1 MSNRCSLI
9 RDGRKR
15 LRQTTSRLRRR
26 IRHTH
31 GGIDFA
37 RIANSILSGSGPPAK
52 YEAILGDSHTTW
64 SRSELILHQLMEVAR
79 ISALAEMASGLAH
92 ELNQP
97 LGAIATFS
105 QAGERM
111 LNRPEPLIGRAVD
124 VFRHINHEAL
134 SAGNDIQRIR
144 RIFERDIPARTRC
157 HIPDLIEEL
166 RPVLHVLALRIKGD
180 LRVTAR
186 TALPDVV
193 VDRLRIQHVLFALT
207 QNAVDSSARSESPL
221 VWIDVTADRYAVQ
234 TNIIDSGAGVPE
246 DLREQLFQPFFTTK
260 AQGTG
265 LGLASCRAIVE
276 SHAGAIGFDNLPAG
290 GSCFWFRIPIAEV
303 ELEHP

>member
-1 MSNRCSLI
+1 MSARCSDI
-9 RDGRKR
+9 RDERKA
-15 LRQTTSRLRRR
+15 LRKATGGLRRR
-26 IRHTH
+26 IRQTPH
-31 GGIDFA
+31 GIHSA
-37 RIANSILSGSGPPAK
+37 RIAKSILSRPGPTAK
-52 YEAILGDSHTTW
+52 YEAILGDSHTNW
-64 SRSELILHQLMEVAR
+64 SGSELILHQLMEVAR

-111 LNRPEPLIGRAVD
+111 LNRPEPLIGRALD

-134 SAGNDIQRIR
+134 SAGDDIQRIR

-157 HIPDLIEEL
+157 QIPELIEEL

-186 TALPDVV
+186 SALPDVV

-207 QNAVDSSARSESPL
+207 QNAVDASAQSESPL

-234 TNIIDSGAGVPE
+234 TNIIDSGTGVPE
-246 DLREQLFQPFFTTK
+246 EMREQLFQPFFTTK
-260 AQGTG
+260 TQGTG
-265 LGLASCRAIVE
+265 LGLASSRAIVE
-276 SHAGAIGFDNLPAG
+276 SHEGTIGFDNLPAG
-290 GSCFWFRIPIAEV
+290 GSCFWFRVPIAEK
-303 ELEHP
+303 ELEQP

>member
-1 MSNRCSLI
+1 MSARCCYI
-9 RDGRKR
+9 RDERNG
-15 LRQTTSRLRRR
+15 LRQATGGLRRR
-26 IRHTH
+26 IRQTRD
-31 GGIDFA
+31 GIDSA
-37 RIANSILSGSGPPAK
+37 RIAKSILSRPGPPAK
-52 YEAILGDSHTTW
+52 YEAILGDSHTNW
-64 SRSELILHQLMEVAR
+64 SGSELILHQLMEVAR

-111 LNRPEPLIGRAVD
+111 LNRPEPLIRRALD

-134 SAGNDIQRIR
+134 SAGDDIQRIR

-157 HIPDLIEEL
+157 QIPELIEEL
-166 RPVLHVLALRIKGD
+166 RPVLHVLALHIKGD

-186 TALPDVV
+186 SALPDVV

-207 QNAVDSSARSESPL
+207 QNAVDASAQSESPL

-234 TNIIDSGAGVPE
+234 TNIIDSGPGVPE
-246 DLREQLFQPFFTTK
+246 ELREQLFQPFFTTK
-260 AQGTG
+260 TQGTG
-265 LGLASCRAIVE
+265 LGLASSRAIVE
-276 SHAGAIGFDNLPAG
+276 SHEGTIGFDNLPAG
-290 GSCFWFRIPIAEV
+290 GSCFWFRIPIAEK
-303 ELEHP
+303 EPE

>member
-1 MSNRCSLI
+1 MSARCSPI
-9 RDGRKR
+9 RDERKG
-15 LRQTTSRLRRR
+15 LRKATGGLRRR
-26 IRHTH
+26 IRQTRV
-31 GGIDFA
+31 GIHSA
-37 RIANSILSGSGPPAK
+37 RIAKSILSRPGPPAK

-64 SRSELILHQLMEVAR
+64 SGSELILHQLMEVAR

-111 LNRPEPLIGRAVD
+111 LNRPEPLIGRALD

-134 SAGNDIQRIR
+134 SAGDDIQRIR

-157 HIPDLIEEL
+157 QIPELIEEL

-180 LRVTAR
+180 LRVTVRSAV
-186 TALPDVV
+186 PDVV

-207 QNAVDSSARSESPL
+207 QNAVDASAQSESPL
-221 VWIDVTADRYAVQ
+221 VWVDVTADRYAVQ
-234 TNIIDSGAGVPE
+234 TNIIDSGPGVPE
-246 DLREQLFQPFFTTK
+246 ELREQLFQPFFTTK
-260 AQGTG
+260 TQGTG
-265 LGLASCRAIVE
+265 LGLASSRAIVE
-276 SHAGAIGFDNLPAG
+276 SHEGTIGFDNLPAG
-290 GSCFWFRIPIAEV
+290 GSCFWFRIPIAEK
-303 ELEHP
+303 EPE